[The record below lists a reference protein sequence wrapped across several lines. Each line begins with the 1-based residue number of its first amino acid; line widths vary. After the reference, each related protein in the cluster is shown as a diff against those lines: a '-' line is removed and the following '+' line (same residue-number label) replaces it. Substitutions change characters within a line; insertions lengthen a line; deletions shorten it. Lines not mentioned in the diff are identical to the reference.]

1 MEDRNWFFGNF
12 PVWMRWILF
21 PILLIFSY
29 VLSLLLSGVL
39 FSVFLAGFVEMNSIH
54 GIVVQ
59 IVFSVG
65 ISLYLSYHVIPKRKM
80 LVSGITSMVFGVMY
94 LVDVLLIAIVGSN
107 DDISLVAK
115 LICSVIFF
123 VIAVY
128 LLRSSKADENLY
140 STDDSFNNSSFES
153 GGNLMIKCPVC
164 QTKNTEETLFCKT
177 CGVKMSSA
185 IEAAR
190 RIKTKDSRAFM
201 LCMSCGAENVN
212 NSTYCI
218 KCGSLLA
225 MPEPQVNS
233 PRNEVRAAMIECPYC
248 RQLSPANSIFC
259 GNCGK
264 NVKIG
269 AANQITQVSADA
281 QKLTGIGGWLI
292 LPVIGIFLTI
302 LMGFIAIMLDRSIL
316 SNLSSSDRLIRV
328 LYFELFMEFTFAIL
342 PIFALVLLFKKKKA
356 FPKFMVCLFIV
367 ICIFHIT
374 DIAWG
379 FSVLPEGGAG
389 ASAYVFFRIIATAIW
404 IPYFLKSKRVKNTF
418 VN

>member
-1 MEDRNWFFGNF
+1 
-12 PVWMRWILF
+12 
-21 PILLIFSY
+21 
-29 VLSLLLSGVL
+29 
-39 FSVFLAGFVEMNSIH
+39 
-54 GIVVQ
+54 
-59 IVFSVG
+59 
-65 ISLYLSYHVIPKRKM
+65 
-80 LVSGITSMVFGVMY
+80 
-94 LVDVLLIAIVGSN
+94 
-107 DDISLVAK
+107 
-115 LICSVIFF
+115 
-123 VIAVY
+123 
-128 LLRSSKADENLY
+128 
-140 STDDSFNNSSFES
+140 
-153 GGNLMIKCPVC
+153 MIKCPVC
-164 QTKNTEETLFCKT
+164 QTKNTEEALFCKK
-177 CGVKMSSA
+177 CGVKMSAA

-190 RIKTKDSRAFM
+190 RIKTKDSRAVM

-218 KCGSLLA
+218 KCGSLLVT
-225 MPEPQVNS
+225 PEPHVNS

-248 RQLSPANSIFC
+248 RQLSPENSIFC
-259 GNCGK
+259 GNCGE
-264 NVKIG
+264 NMKIG